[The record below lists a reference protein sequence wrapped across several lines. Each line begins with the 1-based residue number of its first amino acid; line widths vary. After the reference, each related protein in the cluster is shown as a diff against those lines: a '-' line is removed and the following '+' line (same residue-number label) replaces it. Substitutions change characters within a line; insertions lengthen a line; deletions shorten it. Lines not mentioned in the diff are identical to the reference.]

1 MYRKYLDTIRP
12 ADLTNLFFIG
22 LFTLLTLFFYDSIK
36 SPDRLLIIYFS
47 LMLIQVSLIKLNP
60 SGGLTGLFR
69 DVIFPVIS
77 IFLVFDTMT
86 ELIPGINPHDI
97 DYILIRMDFA
107 LFGTYP
113 TVWLERFNSPVP
125 TDILQIS
132 YTSYYFLPII
142 LGIVL
147 KLKGRDKEFDTGLFF
162 ILLCF
167 YLSYVGYILFPALG
181 PRYVIDHLQTKPLEG
196 NALSEWIYNT
206 LNRIEGIKRDAFP
219 SGHTAITLTV
229 LHMAYRYEKRVL
241 WIFLP
246 PAIMLIIATVYCRYH
261 YVVDVIGGVILYV
274 ITLILG
280 NYILSKST
288 YKS

>member
-22 LFTLLTLFFYDSIK
+22 LFTLLTLFFYDSIE
-36 SPDRLLIIYFS
+36 SPDRLLITYFS
-47 LMLIQVSLIKLNP
+47 LMLLQVLLIKLNP

-97 DYILIRMDFA
+97 DYILIRMDFT

-113 TVWLERFNSPVP
+113 TVWLERFNSPVL

-147 KLKGRDKEFDTGLFF
+147 KLKGRNKEFDTGLFF

>member
-22 LFTLLTLFFYDSIK
+22 LFTLLTLFFYDSIE

-47 LMLIQVSLIKLNP
+47 LMLLQILLIKLNP

-113 TVWLERFNSPVP
+113 TVWLERFNSPVL

-142 LGIVL
+142 LGVVL
-147 KLKGRDKEFDTGLFF
+147 KLKGRNKEFDTGLFF

-229 LHMAYRYEKRVL
+229 LYMAYRYEKRVF

-274 ITLILG
+274 ITLLLG